1 MPNQHKLQKRLDVRD
16 GRGVG
21 VGLDRSP
28 VRFLILHGYCCPS
41 EWWRLSQNGCD
52 KGGAG
57 VWDSKEEME
66 KISVSHWWER
76 GEVVT
81 TWKSQ
86 LVVILAHVAHWLAE
100 RPQSPGWLPPAWH
113 RAGIQG
119 MNLSLTPACKQTK
132 YCGKD
137 EVWSRGCCCLHA
149 LSLPLAPPFGL
160 AHQPPDLFLLCQRE
174 IKHHPLP
181 SLMSWASELP
191 ENRVPFYLFATCTR
205 SQTHLWTQKSP
216 VAGCQLLSY
225 MLWILITNKVSI
237 VTTFLGVGWG
247 CLHVFFPGG
256 DKYRLQPWFSVFD
269 FLLVYSLNIQLVSQ
283 NRRYCGSLW
292 QPPGLHMRDREHGCQ
307 QLGRQ
312 TGRHF

>member
-1 MPNQHKLQKRLDVRD
+1 MWLCGVSRGRVCCLRYQHPDTNAKPAQTAETIRCKR
-16 GRGVG
+16 GEGVG

-41 EWWRLSQNGCD
+41 EWWRLAQNGCD

-66 KISVSHWWER
+66 KISVSHLWER

-81 TWKSQ
+81 TWKSR

-113 RAGIQG
+113 WAGIQG

-149 LSLPLAPPFGL
+149 LSLPLSPPFGL
-160 AHQPPDLFLLCQRE
+160 AHQPPDFFLLCQRE

-191 ENRVPFYLFATCTR
+191 ENCVPFYLFATCTR

-237 VTTFLGVGWG
+237 VTKFLGVGWG
-247 CLHVFFPGG
+247 VFARF
-256 DKYRLQPWFSVFD
+256 LPWW
-269 FLLVYSLNIQLVSQ
+269 
-283 NRRYCGSLW
+283 G
-292 QPPGLHMRDREHGCQ
+292 
-307 QLGRQ
+307 
-312 TGRHF
+312 